1 MQPLGPT
8 ELSHRII
15 DQNLCT
21 LCGACADLCPYVKAH
36 EGKISRVFSCDRQTG
51 RCYAACP
58 KTGIDEALLSE
69 YLFKTPWPDTPL
81 GHYREIHMARRG
93 NKVPQGHFQNGG
105 TTSALVMSALEQ
117 GVIDAAVLT
126 GSDGLRPRPRLVTT
140 ALEVLDCTASK
151 YIAAPTV
158 ACLNRATGKG
168 YQNLGIVGTPCQMT
182 GLSTLRTNPL
192 DLPDFKDVT
201 GMTIGLFCT
210 WALET
215 EGFLDYLLQQGIDP
229 ASVQSMEIPPPPAE
243 NVLLTLEKEVKTLPL
258 AEIRKRV
265 LPGCAVCPDMTALFC
280 DLSVGAFEEDPAWN
294 TLIVR
299 SERGQALVDKAI
311 ETGFLEIRPLSKTN
325 IDNLTLA
332 AANKRKRAL
341 AAQER
346 LGMLAPG
353 FQEPLEIE
361 AKQTITGFK

>member
-8 ELSHRII
+8 ELSHRILN
-15 DQNLCT
+15 QNLCT
-21 LCGACADLCPYVKAH
+21 LCGTCADLCPYVKAH
-36 EGKISRVFSCDRQTG
+36 EGKIARVFSCDRQTG

-58 KTGIDEALLSE
+58 KTGIDEARLSA
-69 YLFKTPWPDTPL
+69 YHFKAPWPDTPL

-93 NKVPQGHFQNGG
+93 TKAPQGRFQNGG
-105 TTSALVMSALEQ
+105 TASALVMAALEL
-117 GVIDAAVLT
+117 GIIDAAVLT
-126 GSDGLRPRPRLVTT
+126 GSDGLLPRPRMVTT
-140 ALEVLDCTASK
+140 AQEVLDCSTSK

-158 ACLNRATGKG
+158 ACLNRAANEGH
-168 YQNLGIVGTPCQMT
+168 QNIGIVGTPCQMT
-182 GLSTLRTNPL
+182 GLATLRTNPL
-192 DLPDFKDVT
+192 DLPDFKDIT
-201 GMTIGLFCT
+201 KMAIGIFCT
-210 WALET
+210 WALEA
-215 EGFLDYLLQQGIDP
+215 EGFLAYLLQQGIDP

-243 NVLLTLEKEVKTLPL
+243 KVILTLEKEVKNLPL
-258 AEIRKRV
+258 DEIRKRV

-280 DLSVGAFEEDPAWN
+280 DLSVGAFEQDPAWN

-299 SERGQALVDKAI
+299 SERGQALVDKAV
-311 ETGFLEIRPLSKTN
+311 ETGFLEIRPMSGAS

-353 FQEPLEIE
+353 FQTPLEIKP
-361 AKQTITGFK
+361 KQTITGFK